1 MVVNELNLADDF
13 KKFSNFHIQ
22 FIWIKNYNNFKIY
35 LDFLLNLWYS
45 IIVQSKQTKSLIK
58 SSYLF
63 IYAQMNCR
71 IQNENSIC
79 RMEHKIEIQNSIR
92 EFELKILF

>member
-1 MVVNELNLADDF
+1 MVVNELNLVDDF
-13 KKFSNFHIQ
+13 KKFSNFSYTIYMD
-22 FIWIKNYNNFKIY
+22 KNQNNFKIY

-71 IQNENSIC
+71 IQNENSLC
-79 RMEHKIEIQNSIR
+79 KMNYKIQIQKSVQ
-92 EFELKILF
+92 KI